1 MMDDLKDAGMWIEW
15 ANELKKDSPDVAKF
29 LITSANDRLE
39 RSFPET
45 RDMLWNMM
53 KEDKTMLKELTN
65 DHINSWANEM
75 KEKMTKLKKKYI
87 SSNGLFFL
95 FPIFKLLRYTFCYD
109 MLTNT
114 YCISFIICNYFVI
127 PFFNQRNHISF
138 LCFTIRALTPTCRA
152 P

>member
-1 MMDDLKDAGMWIEW
+1 MLKYKAIYCKMMDDLKDAGMWIEW
-15 ANELKKDSPDVAKF
+15 ANELKKDNPDVAKF

-75 KEKMTKLKKKYI
+75 KEKIKK
-87 SSNGLFFL
+87 F
-95 FPIFKLLRYTFCYD
+95 
-109 MLTNT
+109 
-114 YCISFIICNYFVI
+114 
-127 PFFNQRNHISF
+127 
-138 LCFTIRALTPTCRA
+138 
-152 P
+152 

>member
-15 ANELKKDSPDVAKF
+15 ANELKKDNPDVAKF

-39 RSFPET
+39 KSFPET

-75 KEKMTKLKKKYI
+75 KEKIKK
-87 SSNGLFFL
+87 F
-95 FPIFKLLRYTFCYD
+95 
-109 MLTNT
+109 
-114 YCISFIICNYFVI
+114 
-127 PFFNQRNHISF
+127 
-138 LCFTIRALTPTCRA
+138 
-152 P
+152 

>member
-1 MMDDLKDAGMWIEW
+1 MLKYKAIYCKMMDDLKDAGMWIEW

-65 DHINSWANEM
+65 DHIN
-75 KEKMTKLKKKYI
+75 KL
-87 SSNGLFFL
+87 
-95 FPIFKLLRYTFCYD
+95 
-109 MLTNT
+109 
-114 YCISFIICNYFVI
+114 
-127 PFFNQRNHISF
+127 FN
-138 LCFTIRALTPTCRA
+138 
-152 P
+152 

>member
-1 MMDDLKDAGMWIEW
+1 MLKLKALYCKMMDDLKDAGMWIEW

-75 KEKMTKLKKKYI
+75 KEKIKK
-87 SSNGLFFL
+87 F
-95 FPIFKLLRYTFCYD
+95 
-109 MLTNT
+109 
-114 YCISFIICNYFVI
+114 
-127 PFFNQRNHISF
+127 
-138 LCFTIRALTPTCRA
+138 
-152 P
+152 

>member
-15 ANELKKDSPDVAKF
+15 ATEMKNESPDVAKF
-29 LITSANDRLE
+29 LIVSANDRLE

-75 KEKMTKLKKKYI
+75 KEKIKK
-87 SSNGLFFL
+87 F
-95 FPIFKLLRYTFCYD
+95 
-109 MLTNT
+109 
-114 YCISFIICNYFVI
+114 
-127 PFFNQRNHISF
+127 
-138 LCFTIRALTPTCRA
+138 
-152 P
+152 

>member
-39 RSFPET
+39 KSFPET

-65 DHINSWANEM
+65 DHINGWANEM
-75 KEKMTKLKKKYI
+75 KEKIKK
-87 SSNGLFFL
+87 F
-95 FPIFKLLRYTFCYD
+95 
-109 MLTNT
+109 
-114 YCISFIICNYFVI
+114 
-127 PFFNQRNHISF
+127 
-138 LCFTIRALTPTCRA
+138 
-152 P
+152 

>member
-1 MMDDLKDAGMWIEW
+1 MLKLKALYCKMMDDLKDAGMWIEW
-15 ANELKKDSPDVAKF
+15 ATEMKNESPDVAKF

-75 KEKMTKLKKKYI
+75 KEKIKK
-87 SSNGLFFL
+87 F
-95 FPIFKLLRYTFCYD
+95 
-109 MLTNT
+109 
-114 YCISFIICNYFVI
+114 
-127 PFFNQRNHISF
+127 
-138 LCFTIRALTPTCRA
+138 
-152 P
+152 

>member
-1 MMDDLKDAGMWIEW
+1 MLKLKALYCKMMDDLKDAGMWIEW
-15 ANELKKDSPDVAKF
+15 ANELKKDNPDVAKF

-75 KEKMTKLKKKYI
+75 KEKIKK
-87 SSNGLFFL
+87 F
-95 FPIFKLLRYTFCYD
+95 
-109 MLTNT
+109 
-114 YCISFIICNYFVI
+114 
-127 PFFNQRNHISF
+127 
-138 LCFTIRALTPTCRA
+138 
-152 P
+152 

>member
-1 MMDDLKDAGMWIEW
+1 MLKYKAIYCKMMDDLKDAGMWIEW

-75 KEKMTKLKKKYI
+75 KEKIKK
-87 SSNGLFFL
+87 F
-95 FPIFKLLRYTFCYD
+95 
-109 MLTNT
+109 
-114 YCISFIICNYFVI
+114 
-127 PFFNQRNHISF
+127 
-138 LCFTIRALTPTCRA
+138 
-152 P
+152 

>member
-1 MMDDLKDAGMWIEW
+1 MLKYKAIYCKMMDDLKDAGMWIEW

-39 RSFPET
+39 KSFPET

-75 KEKMTKLKKKYI
+75 KEKIKK
-87 SSNGLFFL
+87 F
-95 FPIFKLLRYTFCYD
+95 
-109 MLTNT
+109 
-114 YCISFIICNYFVI
+114 
-127 PFFNQRNHISF
+127 
-138 LCFTIRALTPTCRA
+138 
-152 P
+152 

>member
-1 MMDDLKDAGMWIEW
+1 MLKCKALYKKMMDDLKDAGMWIEW
-15 ANELKKDSPDVAKF
+15 ATEMKNESPDVAKF

-75 KEKMTKLKKKYI
+75 KEKIKK
-87 SSNGLFFL
+87 F
-95 FPIFKLLRYTFCYD
+95 
-109 MLTNT
+109 
-114 YCISFIICNYFVI
+114 
-127 PFFNQRNHISF
+127 
-138 LCFTIRALTPTCRA
+138 
-152 P
+152 

>member
-1 MMDDLKDAGMWIEW
+1 MMDDLKDVGMWIEW

-75 KEKMTKLKKKYI
+75 KEKIKK
-87 SSNGLFFL
+87 F
-95 FPIFKLLRYTFCYD
+95 
-109 MLTNT
+109 
-114 YCISFIICNYFVI
+114 
-127 PFFNQRNHISF
+127 
-138 LCFTIRALTPTCRA
+138 
-152 P
+152 

>member
-75 KEKMTKLKKKYI
+75 KEKIKK
-87 SSNGLFFL
+87 F
-95 FPIFKLLRYTFCYD
+95 
-109 MLTNT
+109 
-114 YCISFIICNYFVI
+114 
-127 PFFNQRNHISF
+127 
-138 LCFTIRALTPTCRA
+138 
-152 P
+152 

>member
-1 MMDDLKDAGMWIEW
+1 MLKYKAIYCKMMDDLKDASMWIEW

-75 KEKMTKLKKKYI
+75 KEKIKK
-87 SSNGLFFL
+87 F
-95 FPIFKLLRYTFCYD
+95 
-109 MLTNT
+109 
-114 YCISFIICNYFVI
+114 
-127 PFFNQRNHISF
+127 
-138 LCFTIRALTPTCRA
+138 
-152 P
+152 

>member
-39 RSFPET
+39 KSFPET

-75 KEKMTKLKKKYI
+75 KEKIKK
-87 SSNGLFFL
+87 F
-95 FPIFKLLRYTFCYD
+95 
-109 MLTNT
+109 
-114 YCISFIICNYFVI
+114 
-127 PFFNQRNHISF
+127 
-138 LCFTIRALTPTCRA
+138 
-152 P
+152 

>member
-1 MMDDLKDAGMWIEW
+1 MMDDLKDASMWIEW
-15 ANELKKDSPDVAKF
+15 ANELKESDPEVAKF

-75 KEKMTKLKKKYI
+75 KEKIKK
-87 SSNGLFFL
+87 F
-95 FPIFKLLRYTFCYD
+95 
-109 MLTNT
+109 
-114 YCISFIICNYFVI
+114 
-127 PFFNQRNHISF
+127 
-138 LCFTIRALTPTCRA
+138 
-152 P
+152 

>member
-1 MMDDLKDAGMWIEW
+1 MLKYKAIYCKMMDDLKDAGMWIEW
-15 ANELKKDSPDVAKF
+15 ATEMKNESPDVAKF

-75 KEKMTKLKKKYI
+75 KEKIKK
-87 SSNGLFFL
+87 F
-95 FPIFKLLRYTFCYD
+95 
-109 MLTNT
+109 
-114 YCISFIICNYFVI
+114 
-127 PFFNQRNHISF
+127 
-138 LCFTIRALTPTCRA
+138 
-152 P
+152 

>member
-15 ANELKKDSPDVAKF
+15 ANELKESDPEVAKF

-75 KEKMTKLKKKYI
+75 KEKIKK
-87 SSNGLFFL
+87 F
-95 FPIFKLLRYTFCYD
+95 
-109 MLTNT
+109 
-114 YCISFIICNYFVI
+114 
-127 PFFNQRNHISF
+127 
-138 LCFTIRALTPTCRA
+138 
-152 P
+152 